1 MIVGMPEFRPSP
13 ILVGGRRMVS
23 TYLDY
28 NLIARD
34 MKVSLR
40 RVSEQTIVARD
51 TQYYRENIGN
61 VTSVEEF
68 LADYRLYSYAMKAY
82 GLSDMIESV
91 AFMRKV
97 LESDLSDDNSF
108 ANKLADDRYREFAM
122 AFSFSG
128 GTAVSQTEAQL
139 DELIGLYNTSIVN
152 IADTQKEETHYYNIM
167 IDKVTSVD
175 QLLNDDRL
183 RSYLFTAFGIDEST
197 YSRQTIR
204 NVLSSNSAD
213 PDSYENTVLEPKLSE
228 LAAARAN
235 AQARLQE
242 SGVTAAEKLELQAK
256 IITYN
261 KSITTI
267 NNYLEMA
274 AAFDFNADGTVTAG
288 AAQTA
293 ENKGATNERY
303 VYSNPRVTPQAA
315 LLNKAYFEGKIG
327 SIVTASELVADT
339 RLYDYI
345 RAAFDL
351 NQVTIV
357 PATIKNILTSDP
369 DDPNSYINTT
379 GKGNESYKALARA
392 FNFQAD
398 GTLAAGDAAQTAE
411 QTTLT
416 SNRYMT
422 RYNDKDDEADEK
434 AVNAY
439 KRGVESMAS
448 IDDFMDTA
456 SIYDFALKAIG
467 LDPDAEST
475 RTIKRVLTSD
485 LADPK
490 SYVYTLKDERYLT
503 LAQLFNF
510 TTTGEIGVPALAQS
524 ETQIQETAKTYIVNK
539 SRFGSEEDKTK
550 AEAEAEYYTA
560 EVAKL
565 SSLDEFLADARLI
578 DFALEANGI
587 DPENVTV
594 DFLRQIFTSDLDDPE
609 SVVNQQQN
617 AAAYMSLVTSF
628 NFDSEGNILREDK
641 SIIITRQG
649 LYETLDRYLH
659 QTLEEQAGEDNQG
672 VRLALYFERMAGS
685 LVDAYDLLADDALAE
700 VFRTIFSL
708 PDEFSSMD
716 IDQQAK
722 IVEKNLDLEKLTVP
736 DELKKLLARFTVLYD
751 LENNM
756 SVDPIVSVLAGG
768 GGSISISADTLMQL
782 SQLRTGG

>member
-1 MIVGMPEFRPSP
+1 
-13 ILVGGRRMVS
+13 MVS

-34 MKVSLR
+34 MKVSLK
-40 RVSEQTIVARD
+40 RVSDQTIVARD

-61 VTSVEEF
+61 VTSVDEF

-108 ANKLADDRYREFAM
+108 ANKLTDDRYREFAM

-139 DELIGLYNTSIVN
+139 DELIGLYNTGILN
-152 IADTQKEETHYYNIM
+152 IGETQKEETRYYNIV
-167 IDKVTSVD
+167 IDKITSVD

-183 RSYLFTAFGIDEST
+183 RSYVFTAYGIDENT

-204 NVLSSNSAD
+204 SILSSNSDD
-213 PDSYENTVLEPKLSE
+213 PDSYENTVLEPRLSE
-228 LAAARAN
+228 LETAKAE
-235 AQARLQE
+235 AQARLKE
-242 SGVTAAEKLELQAK
+242 PDVTAAERLELEAK
-256 IITYN
+256 IATYN
-261 KSITTI
+261 KSIAAT
-267 NNYLEMA
+267 NNYLAMA
-274 AAFDFNADGTVTAG
+274 AAFDFDAAGTVAAG

-293 ENKGATNERY
+293 GNKEATNELY
-303 VYSNPRVTPQAA
+303 VYSSPRVTPQTA
-315 LLNKAYFEGKIG
+315 LLNKAYFEEKIA
-327 SIVTASELVADT
+327 SITTVDQLVADT
-339 RLYDYI
+339 RLYDYV
-345 RAAFDL
+345 RTAFDL

-369 DDPNSYINTT
+369 DDPNSYINTI
-379 GKGNESYKALARA
+379 GKGNENYKALARA

-398 GTLAAGDAAQTAE
+398 GTLASGDAAQTAE

-434 AVNAY
+434 AISAY
-439 KRGVESMAS
+439 KTAVARMTSL
-448 IDDFMDTA
+448 DDFIDTA
-456 SIYDFALKAIG
+456 KIYDFALTAVG
-467 LDPDAEST
+467 LDPDTESA

-485 LADPK
+485 LADPE
-490 SYVYTLKDERYLT
+490 SFVYTLKDERYLT
-503 LAQLFNF
+503 LAKLFNF
-510 TTTGEIGVPALAQS
+510 TTTGEVGVPALAQS

-539 SRFGSEEDKTK
+539 SRFGSEDDKAAAK
-550 AEAEAEYYTA
+550 EEGEYYTA
-560 EVAKL
+560 EIAKI
-565 SSLDEFLADARLI
+565 SALDEFLADSRLVS
-578 DFALEANGI
+578 FALEANGI
-587 DPENVTV
+587 DPESVTV
-594 DFLRQIFTSDLDDPE
+594 DLIRDIFTSNLDDPE
-609 SVVNQQQN
+609 SVINQQEN
-617 AAAYMSLVTSF
+617 SAAFVALVTSF
-628 NFDSEGNILREDK
+628 NFDSEGNLLREAKDV
-641 SIIITRQG
+641 IITRQG

-659 QTLEEQAGEDNQG
+659 QTLEEQAGENNQG

-722 IVEKNLDLEKLTVP
+722 IVEKNLDLEKLSDP

-756 SVDPIVSVLAGG
+756 GVDPIVSVLAGG
-768 GGSISISADTLMQL
+768 GGSIGISADTLMQL
-782 SQLRTGG
+782 SQLRIGG

>member
-1 MIVGMPEFRPSP
+1 
-13 ILVGGRRMVS
+13 MVS

-34 MKVSLR
+34 MKLSLR

-51 TQYYRENIGN
+51 TQYYRENIG
-61 VTSVEEF
+61 SVASVDEF

-82 GLSDMIESV
+82 GLADMIESV

-108 ANKLADDRYREFAM
+108 ANKLTDERYRDFTM

-139 DELIGLYNTSIVN
+139 DEMIGLYNTSIAS
-152 IADTQKEETHYYNIM
+152 IGETQKEETRYYNVM

-175 QLLNDDRL
+175 QLLNNDRL
-183 RSYLFTAFGIDEST
+183 RTYVFTVFGIDEST
-197 YSRQTIR
+197 YSRETLR
-204 NVLSSNSAD
+204 KVLSSNADD
-213 PDSYENTVLEPKLSE
+213 PDSYENTVLEPRLSE
-228 LAAARAN
+228 LEAARAD
-235 AQARLQE
+235 AQAKLQQ
-242 SGVTAAEKLELQAK
+242 SGTTQAEKLELQAK
-256 IITYN
+256 IATYN
-261 KSITTI
+261 KSISTVS
-267 NNYLEMA
+267 NYLAMA
-274 AAFDFNADGTVTAG
+274 AAFQFEADGTVAAG
-288 AAQTA
+288 SAQTA
-293 ENKGATNERY
+293 AHKKTMNELY
-303 VYSNPRVTPQAA
+303 VSSNSRVTPQAA
-315 LLNKAYFEGKIG
+315 LLNKADFEEKIA
-327 SIVTASELVADT
+327 SITTVSELVADT
-339 RLYDYI
+339 RLYNYI
-345 RAAFDL
+345 RTAFDL
-351 NQVTIV
+351 NEVTIV

-369 DDPNSYINTT
+369 DDPNSYINTI
-379 GKGNESYKALARA
+379 GKGNENYKALARA

-416 SNRYMT
+416 SSRYMT
-422 RYNDKDDEADEK
+422 RYNDKDDAADEK
-434 AVNAY
+434 AIGAY
-439 KRGVESMAS
+439 KLAVEKMTSVS
-448 IDDFMDTA
+448 DFIETA
-456 SIYDFALKAIG
+456 SIYDFALQAVG
-467 LDPDAEST
+467 LDPDSESA

-485 LADPK
+485 LTDPE
-490 SYVYTLKDERYLT
+490 SFVYTLKDERYLK

-510 TTTGEIGVPALAQS
+510 TTSGDIGVPALAQS
-524 ETQIQETAKTYIVNK
+524 ETLIQETAKTYIVNK

-565 SSLDEFLADARLI
+565 SSLDEFLADSRLV

-587 DPENVTV
+587 DPENVTL
-594 DFLRQIFTSDLDDPE
+594 DFLRDIFTSDLDDPK
-609 SVVNQQQN
+609 SFINQQQN
-617 AAAYMSLVTSF
+617 SGAYIALVTSF
-628 NFDSEGNILREDK
+628 NFDSGGNVLREDK
-641 SIIITRQG
+641 SVIITRQG

-659 QTLEEQAGEDNQG
+659 QSLEEQAGEDNAG
-672 VRLALYFERMAGS
+672 VRLALYFERQAGS

-722 IVEKNLDLEKLTVP
+722 IVEKNLDLEKLSDP
-736 DELKKLLARFTVLYD
+736 AELKKLLARFTVLYD

-756 SVDPIVSVLAGG
+756 EVDPAVVVLS
-768 GGSISISADTLMQL
+768 GSGSNIGISADTLFQL
-782 SQLRTGG
+782 SQLRKGG